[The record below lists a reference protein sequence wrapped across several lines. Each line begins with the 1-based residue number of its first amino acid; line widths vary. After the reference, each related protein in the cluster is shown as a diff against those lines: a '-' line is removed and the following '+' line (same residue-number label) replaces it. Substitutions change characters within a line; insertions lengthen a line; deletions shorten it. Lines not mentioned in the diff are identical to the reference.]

1 MTLSVA
7 VLMDPIS
14 TIKVAKDTSFAMLLE
29 AQRRGHS
36 LLYFEQA
43 GLALRDGVP
52 WARLATLQVRD
63 DPHDWYSLGEPQW
76 RDLRDIDVVLMR
88 KDPPVDAQFIND
100 TLVLEVARRAGVT
113 VVNEPQALRDCNEK
127 LFAMDFPQCIVPTLV
142 ARDAD
147 ELRRFAAEHGEVVL
161 KPLDGMGGRGIF
173 RVKAGDSNLNSM
185 LETLLGGDAHGGGR
199 HLTIAQ
205 KYIPEITAGDKRILL
220 VDGEPVPFA
229 LARIPQG
236 NEFRGNLAAGG
247 RGEGVPLS
255 ERDRWIVAQVAPELR
270 RRGLLFVGLDVI
282 GDYLTEINVTSPTC
296 VRELDHQFG
305 LNIAGQLFDVIEQ
318 RVAGTRAA

>member
-29 AQRRGHS
+29 AQRRGHT
-36 LLYFEQA
+36 LFYFEQA
-43 GLALRDGVP
+43 SLALRDGAP

-63 DPHDWYSLGEPQW
+63 DPRDWYSLGEPQW

-185 LETLLGGDAHGGGR
+185 LETLLGGDAHGAGR

-220 VDGEPVPFA
+220 VDGEPVPYA

-255 ERDRWIVAQVAPELR
+255 ERARWIAAQVAPELR

-296 VRELDHQFG
+296 VRELDRQFG